1 MRPCFFFVYDPEE
14 TNNRM
19 PWLSA
24 ASWLKSI
31 ACSSFFFF
39 FFFFRSL
46 LFVSFCFFDF
56 FDGANF
62 KNKKHSVGK
71 LKRTLLNIN
80 PWAWFPPFTDDGNT
94 LTWDEGNILAKQWG
108 NVVIVRPCPDRE
120 FHDLSNFVSRKA
132 SVCLALCSLISK
144 QNNIPSL
151 RVDA

>member
-1 MRPCFFFVYDPEE
+1 MRPCFFFCL
-14 TNNRM
+14 
-19 PWLSA
+19 W
-24 ASWLKSI
+24 SWRNKQPDAMAVGRFLTEI
-31 ACSSFFFF
+31 NCLFLFFFF

-132 SVCLALCSLISK
+132 SVCLVLCSLISK